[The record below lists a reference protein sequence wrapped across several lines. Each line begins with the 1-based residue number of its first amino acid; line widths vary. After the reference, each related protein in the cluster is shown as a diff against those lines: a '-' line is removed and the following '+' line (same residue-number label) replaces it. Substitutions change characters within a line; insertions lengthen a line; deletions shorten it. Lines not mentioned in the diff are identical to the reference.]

1 MISETAS
8 VRGWTARV
16 LPRLT
21 STVLRVGLGLVW
33 LVAGALKIDDPDGMV
48 RSVRA
53 FRILPESLVDPVAY
67 AVPFIEIAL
76 GVLLIVG
83 LAVRLG
89 AIVSGLLFAVYTA
102 AIISAA
108 ARGLRIDCGCFST
121 GGDLTAEAPT
131 HYTQEIVR
139 DSALLIASAL
149 LARWPTGFLAV
160 DQLLTRPT
168 HPSLD
173 DDEDDYLGST
183 DGTTVEEDDAAA
195 GTAQTGLAAAAGADP
210 DRAGSGT
217 TRAGTVSKRR

>member
-1 MISETAS
+1 MSANWLSPNWLSPTHPATHG
-8 VRGWTARV
+8 V
-16 LPRLT
+16 
-21 STVLRVGLGLVW
+21 STLLRVGLGVVW
-33 LVAGALKIDDPDGMV
+33 LAAGLLKVGDPEGMV

-89 AIVSGLLFAVYTA
+89 AVVSAVLFALYTA
-102 AIISAA
+102 AIASAA

-139 DSALLIASAL
+139 DSLLL
-149 LARWPTGFLAV
+149 LAGAALAWRPDGYLSVDRLLSRPPAIALADGQSGEGVTHEDATGEDTAGE
-160 DQLLTRPT
+160 DRGAADR
-168 HPSLD
+168 SL
-173 DDEDDYLGST
+173 ESLGSP
-183 DGTTVEEDDAAA
+183 AA
-195 GTAQTGLAAAAGADP
+195 
-210 DRAGSGT
+210 
-217 TRAGTVSKRR
+217 TRTPAPAPAREH